1 METIGKLGAEN
12 SKLQAQIDSLQQILD
27 TINIVLDGEIDW
39 QSCVALSC
47 VASFIQNEIELL
59 DFQKELNKKEMSN
72 LLLQALQ
79 Q

>member
-12 SKLQAQIDSLQQILD
+12 SKLQGQIDILQQILD
-27 TINIVLDGEIDW
+27 TIDIVLDGEIDW

-47 VASFIQNEIELL
+47 VASFIKNEIELM

-72 LLLQALQ
+72 LLLQAIQ